1 MACSENENE
10 YISETYNEEF
20 DTKDE
25 IINGL
30 KRLYNKNDIKAL
42 RQYIIIN
49 KSKLRDC
56 TAMILNEVV
65 NVKCYKFMRRDG
77 KRIISKI
84 SPSSKYYQ
92 SKDSKS
98 EYPPNI
104 TEAPDGI
111 ASTAEFEG
119 FSDITPTISKLRN
132 DNIKEA
138 GANANIQSKLAINNI
153 QEAERNSKPLNEPI
167 NKESINL
174 PIRETTPSIKPV
186 SLVQDSKPTYKAE
199 YSKLTDKT
207 TKETTETM
215 PQLEKLS
222 YNTELTNLLNSI
234 YKQANE
240 QNENKRTQYE
250 KLTKTLNDSIQAKDK
265 AEQEQISRFNN
276 CIATIEKI
284 FSAGTFDRIIE
295 HIDNMVNKFVNTQ
308 EAKNNEFDNNTTEL
322 LKTTKQQHEAINE
335 INARDNMDNLED
347 NETIEDM
354 NISINDLNDKIQEQ
368 EDTINKLKAS
378 LNTTI
383 KQHADLINKLSLA
396 VYNIDESIF
405 SQIFN
410 KQAQDGNSKD
420 NQEIDNE
427 KEPIN

>member
-1 MACSENENE
+1 MLHDESINVLKKLSKENN
-10 YISETYNEEF
+10 
-20 DTKDE
+20 
-25 IINGL
+25 
-30 KRLYNKNDIKAL
+30 IKAI

-49 KSKLRDC
+49 KSKLKDY
-56 TAMILNEVV
+56 TARILNEVV
-65 NVKCYKFMRRDG
+65 NVKGYKFMRRDG
-77 KRIISKI
+77 KLIISKI

-98 EYPPNI
+98 EYAPNI

-119 FSDITPTISKLRN
+119 FSDITPTLSKLRN

-138 GANANIQSKLAINNI
+138 GANADIQQKQANYNI
-153 QEAERNSKPLNEPI
+153 QEAERNSKQLNEPI

-186 SLVQDSKPTYKAE
+186 SLVQDSKPTYNAE

-276 CIATIEKI
+276 CIATIEKT

-308 EAKNNEFDNNTTEL
+308 EAKNNEFNNKFEFIDNNITEL

-335 INARDNMDNLED
+335 ISARDNMDNLED

-383 KQHADLINKLSLA
+383 KQHGDIINKLSLA
-396 VYNIDESIF
+396 VYNIDESIY

-410 KQAQDGNSKD
+410 KQTQAPEGMPTT
-420 NQEIDNE
+420 ENE
-427 KEPIN
+427 